1 MVNIISDCWIGALIR
16 DKIRVYWSDLIFLL
30 ALWHD
35 ILPDKLELMSKVYNF
50 QEIEKKWQKKWAE
63 AGLFEV
69 DGTEGDKKQYI
80 LVMFPYPS
88 SDGLHVGHVE
98 GYVAADIYA
107 RYLRMKGYSV
117 LHPMGWDAFGLPA
130 ENYAIKKNVHPRV
143 TTHANIANFR
153 RQLESLGLSYSW
165 DREVDTSSPDYYHWT
180 QWLFLRLYKKGLA
193 YRKKAKVNWCESCQ
207 TVLANEQVVTGH
219 CERCQHQVIQKD
231 LKQWFFK
238 VTDYA
243 DRLLRGLDDI
253 DWPDAIKAM
262 QRNWIGRSEGAE
274 ITFPVIA
281 SPDKLA
287 PSGVEGSEA
296 KQSQNDI
303 SVAIKVFTTRPDTL
317 LGATYLVLAP
327 EHELIKN
334 EELRINNYDE
344 VKRYVVA
351 SSKKTAL
358 ERAELTKEKTGV
370 ELRGVEA
377 VNPAN
382 GEKVSVWVA
391 DYVLMEY
398 GHGAIMAVPAH
409 DERDFT
415 FAKKFGL
422 PIVEVVSPDG
432 RNHELKKA
440 YINEGKLIN
449 SGEFDGQY
457 SKKAGHAI
465 TAKVG
470 GRLTTSYRLR
480 DWLVSRQ
487 RYWGAP
493 IPIIYC
499 DNCGTVPVPE
509 KDLPVELPD
518 DVDFRPT
525 GESPLARSVSFHKV
539 SCPKCGGQARREA
552 DTMDT
557 FVDSSWYFLRFA
569 DPKNPKEIFSKST
582 VKNWLPVDMYIGGA
596 EHAVLHLLYARFVT
610 KFLCDEKLID
620 FEEPF
625 AKLRNQGLILG
636 PDGQKMSKSRGNVVN
651 PDEIVANY
659 GADTLRLYEMF
670 LGPLEQVK
678 PWDTNG
684 IEGAFRFLKKAY
696 RLFVGVKLPEGEN
709 LQPKTQDLINAV
721 SQRIANLRLNTAV
734 SSLMEYV
741 SWCADNMDKISV
753 SDVRALAKVLSP
765 LTPHMAEELWL
776 ELGGEGFVAE
786 QEWPKSQD
794 IAKLSRISVPVQ
806 VNGKIRAM
814 VTLHNGA
821 SRKDAVVAA
830 KEALRSRGMEAD
842 KVQKTIYVPGRII
855 SIVTKD

>member
-1 MVNIISDCWIGALIR
+1 
-16 DKIRVYWSDLIFLL
+16 
-30 ALWHD
+30 
-35 ILPDKLELMSKVYNF
+35 MSKEYNF

-69 DGTEGDKKQYI
+69 GSNLGSKKKQYV

-88 SDGLHVGHVE
+88 SEGLHVGHVE
-98 GYVAADIYA
+98 GYTAADIYA

-130 ENYAIKKNVHPRV
+130 ENYAIKKNVHPRK
-143 TTHANIANFR
+143 TTHGNIANFR

-180 QWLFLRLYKKGLA
+180 QWLFLQLYKKGLA

-207 TVLANEQVVTGH
+207 TVLANEQVVAGH

-243 DRLLRGLDDI
+243 DRLLKGLDDI

-262 QRNWIGRSEGAE
+262 QGNWIGKSEGAE
-274 ITFPVIA
+274 LIFKIA
-281 SPDKLA
+281 NS
-287 PSGVEGSEA
+287 SREV
-296 KQSQNDI
+296 
-303 SVAIKVFTTRPDTL
+303 KVFTTRPDTL
-317 LGATYLVLAP
+317 FGATYLVLAP
-327 EHELIKN
+327 EHKLIKN
-334 EELRINNYDE
+334 EKLRINNYDE
-344 VKRYVVA
+344 VERYVEDA
-351 SSKKTAL
+351 SMKTTL

-370 ELRGVEA
+370 ELKGIEA

-382 GEKVSVWVA
+382 GKRIPVWVA
-391 DYVLMEY
+391 DYVIAEY
-398 GHGAIMAVPAH
+398 SRGAIMAVPAH
-409 DERDFT
+409 DERDFA
-415 FAKKFGL
+415 FAKKYGL

-432 RNHELKKA
+432 KAHKLKEA
-440 YINEGKLIN
+440 FVDEGLLIN
-449 SGEFDGQY
+449 SGEFDGQN
-457 SKKAGHAI
+457 SKVAVPAI
-465 TAKVG
+465 TKKVG
-470 GRLTTSYRLR
+470 GRATLSYRLR

-525 GESPLARSVSFHKV
+525 GESPLARSKSFHRV

-596 EHAVLHLLYARFVT
+596 EHAVLHLLYARFIT

-625 AKLRNQGLILG
+625 VKLRNQGLILG
-636 PDGQKMSKSRGNVVN
+636 PDGQKMSKSRGNVIN

-696 RLFVGVKLPEGEN
+696 RLFAGAKLPAQDT

-721 SQRIANLRLNTAV
+721 SRRVVDLRLNTAV
-734 SSLMEYV
+734 SSSMEYV
-741 SWCADNMDKISV
+741 NWCAENQDKISV
-753 SDVRALAKVLSP
+753 SDARAFAKVLSP
-765 LTPHMAEELWL
+765 LAPHIAEELW
-776 ELGGEGFVAE
+776 EKLGGEGFVAE
-786 QEWPKSQD
+786 QEWPKSQE
-794 IAKLSRISVPVQ
+794 IAKPSRVSVPVQ
-806 VNGKIRAM
+806 VNGKVRAT
-814 VTLHNGA
+814 VTLPNDA
-821 SRKDAVVAA
+821 TPEDAVVAA
-830 KEALRSRGMEAD
+830 IEALRKRDME
-842 KVQKTIYVPGRII
+842 VENIQKTIYIPERVI
-855 SIVTKD
+855 SIVTKELFSVKVKQL